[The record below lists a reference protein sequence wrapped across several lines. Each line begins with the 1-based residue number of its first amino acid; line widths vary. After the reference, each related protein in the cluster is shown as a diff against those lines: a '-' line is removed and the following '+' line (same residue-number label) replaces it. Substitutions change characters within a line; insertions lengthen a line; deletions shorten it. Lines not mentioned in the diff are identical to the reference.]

1 MSVAKRLFKINWSDW
16 KSEMYIQGVQT
27 MIQGSQ
33 MGMKMLIVLVQR
45 AGA

>member
-1 MSVAKRLFKINWSDW
+1 
-16 KSEMYIQGVQT
+16 MYVQGVET

-33 MGMKMLIVLVQR
+33 MGMEMLIVLVQR